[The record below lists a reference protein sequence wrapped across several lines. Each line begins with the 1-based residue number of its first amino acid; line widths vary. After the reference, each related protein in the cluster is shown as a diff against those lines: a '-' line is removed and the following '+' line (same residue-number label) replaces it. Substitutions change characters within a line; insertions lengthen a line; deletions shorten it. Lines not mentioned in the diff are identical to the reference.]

1 MGKSPY
7 VGAFWLLAYEA
18 VVNDWV
24 TDDELSRDK
33 MPAFMKEMV
42 SSGVSIL

>member
-1 MGKSPY
+1 MGESPY

-18 VVNDWV
+18 VVNYWV

-33 MPAFMKEMV
+33 MSLHERD
-42 SSGVSIL
+42 GLERGLIL